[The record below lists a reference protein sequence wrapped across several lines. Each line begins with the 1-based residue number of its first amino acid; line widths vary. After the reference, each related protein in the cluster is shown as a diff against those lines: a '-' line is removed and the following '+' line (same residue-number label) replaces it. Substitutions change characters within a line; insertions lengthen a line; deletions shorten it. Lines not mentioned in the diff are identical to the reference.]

1 MWGKE
6 DFWFFFPELSSDVL
20 VLVLAVMHSFSCNF
34 DLISSLLISAV
45 FVLVAVVVDEV
56 VDVVV
61 DEIVDVVVVA

>member
-6 DFWFFFPELSSDVL
+6 GFWFFFPELSSDVL

-45 FVLVAVVVDEV
+45 FVLVAVVGVVVEV

-61 DEIVDVVVVA
+61 VA